1 MTMPLNEEIR
11 AFVVDNFLFGEGGE
25 KLADG
30 DSLVEGGV
38 IDSMGVA
45 ELVAFVESRFGISV
59 ADDELV
65 PDNLDSIARVAAFVE
80 RKRGQT
86 AAAA

>member
-1 MTMPLNEEIR
+1 MPLKSEIR
-11 AFVVDNFLFGEGGE
+11 EFIVDNFLFGEGGE

-80 RKRGQT
+80 RKRGHT